1 MKLGIKFFCS
11 IMLSFSVVFLAG
23 GYILLSF
30 FFENAMEREVQAA
43 LEQYQYNKF
52 VLQSEL
58 ITKGEY
64 WDTGV
69 TKGFYDVGAI
79 KEEMNGV
86 IAVFSGDDKE
96 IYNEFDKDTAL
107 EPLLSEI
114 LPDQSNYQ
122 FDTIE
127 NRTYVMV
134 TGVIRYDDTK
144 WYLIT
149 GIDVENVLEQQ
160 KQIQHKFLWVYVAA
174 VVIGLCLSLGLSVFF
189 TRPVNALTRA
199 AKRIADG
206 NYRERIPVSS
216 QDEIGQL
223 AADFNRMSAAV
234 EEKVEELS
242 ESATRKEDFVANF
255 AHELKTPLT
264 SIIGYADRMYQKDL
278 PRAEQKQAA
287 WYIWNEG
294 MRLESLSHKLMDLT
308 LLNHQEFLL
317 EEMETGQLLE
327 ELIDD
332 VKYLTEEKGVAI
344 DGYAEQAYVRVEYD
358 LFKTLFLNLV
368 DNAIKANAGHIA
380 VNGRLE
386 SGLYVFE
393 IADDGAGIPADE
405 IKRITEAF
413 YMVDK
418 SRSRKLHGAGIGLAL
433 SQRIAEI
440 HGGTLEFDSDGIS
453 GTSVRIRLNCCD
465 GGNE

>member
-11 IMLSFSVVFLAG
+11 IMLSFSVIFLVG

-30 FFENAMEREVQAA
+30 FLENAMEREVQAA

-69 TKGFYDVGAI
+69 TKGFYDISVI

-107 EPLLSEI
+107 EPLLSKT

-160 KQIQHKFLWVYVAA
+160 KQIQNKFLWVYVAA

-234 EEKVEELS
+234 EEKVVELS
-242 ESATRKEDFVANF
+242 ESARRKEDFVANF

-332 VKYLTEEKGVAI
+332 VKYLTEEKDVAI

-358 LFKTLFLNLV
+358 LFKTLFLNLL

-440 HGGTLEFDSDGIS
+440 HGSTLEFDSDGIS

-465 GGNE
+465 GGNR

>member
-1 MKLGIKFFCS
+1 MKLGIKIFCS
-11 IMLSFSVVFLAG
+11 IMLSFSMIFLAG

-30 FFENAMEREVQAA
+30 FYKNAMDREIQAA

-52 VLQSEL
+52 VIQSEL

-64 WDTGV
+64 WYAGITEGNYDFSDIKNEMSGV
-69 TKGFYDVGAI
+69 VAF
-79 KEEMNGV
+79 
-86 IAVFSGDDKE
+86 FFGDYKE
-96 IYNEFDKDTAL
+96 IYNEFNKDTAL
-107 EPLLSEI
+107 EPLLSETR
-114 LPDQSNYQ
+114 PDQINYQ
-122 FDTIE
+122 FDAIE

-134 TGVIRYDDTK
+134 TGVITYDDTE

-149 GIDVENVLEQQ
+149 GIDVENALELQQ
-160 KQIQHKFLWVYVAA
+160 QIKNKFLWVYVAA
-174 VVIGLCLSLGLSVFF
+174 VVTGLCLSMGLSVFF
-189 TRPVNALTRA
+189 TRPVNALTTA

-206 NYRERIPVSS
+206 NYGERIAVPS

-223 AADFNRMSAAV
+223 AVDFNRMSAAV

-242 ESATRKEDFVANF
+242 ESARRKEDFVANF

-278 PRAEQKQAA
+278 PREEQKQAA

-294 MRLESLSHKLMDLT
+294 MRLEALAHKLMDLT
-308 LLNHQEFLL
+308 LLNHQDFLL
-317 EEMETGQLLE
+317 EEIETGRLLE

-332 VKYLTEEKGVAI
+332 VKYLAEEKDVTI
-344 DGYAEQAYVRVEYD
+344 DSHVEQAYVRAEYD

-380 VNGRLE
+380 VNGRVE
-386 SGLYVFE
+386 SGFYVLE
-393 IADDGAGIPADE
+393 IADDGTGIPADE
-405 IKRITEAF
+405 LKRITEAF

-433 SQRIAEI
+433 SQRIAEL
-440 HGGTLEFDSDGIS
+440 HRSTLEFDSDGMS
-453 GTSVRIRLNCCD
+453 GTTVRIRLKCCD
-465 GGNE
+465 GGNR